1 MSIELDN
8 FDLIKIQKDSGAP
21 ITFRFQD
28 SNSVDDIDFA
38 LRNVLSI
45 QKNLSYSLSY
55 KNKNTGQDIYIVAN
69 GSMLLKCLK
78 ENINQLDLFV
88 TPRTPTSL
96 SSSPSNSNSQERD
109 NLVQRWPELM
119 KNIDRRIQRWTSRSD
134 NTVGKN
140 VNSSYEYL
148 LETNFASSSWFPD
161 LVGRLIYLLALVLIF
176 CQGRLWL
183 AAVQLS
189 SPTSPPLKFYSK
201 GYLIR

>member
-8 FDLIKIQKDSGAP
+8 FDLIKIQKDSGVP

-88 TPRTPTSL
+88 TPRTPASL

-119 KNIDRRIQRWTSRSD
+119 KNIDRRIQRWTSRSVIFILLLYVANLFISFGSD
-134 NTVGKN
+134 ILSGKI
-140 VNSSYEYL
+140 V
-148 LETNFASSSWFPD
+148 ASSSPTIFTN
-161 LVGRLIYLLALVLIF
+161 VTSIEILLEGLFNSMTNNISL
-176 CQGRLWL
+176 RN
-183 AAVQLS
+183 S
-189 SPTSPPLKFYSK
+189 TT
-201 GYLIR
+201 

>member
-1 MSIELDN
+1 MSIEMDN
-8 FDLIKIQKDSGAP
+8 FDLIKIQKDGGML

-55 KNKNTGQDIYIVAN
+55 KNKDTGQDIYIVAN
-69 GSMLLKCLK
+69 GSMLRQCLK

-88 TPRTPTSL
+88 TPRTPASL

-140 VNSSYEYL
+140 VNGSYEYL

-161 LVGRLIYLLALVLIF
+161 LVGRVWYWITNKKPIY
-176 CQGRLWL
+176 
-183 AAVQLS
+183 
-189 SPTSPPLKFYSK
+189 TSVRHKTD
-201 GYLIR
+201 

>member
-119 KNIDRRIQRWTSRSD
+119 KNIDRRIQRWTSRS
-134 NTVGKN
+134 G
-140 VNSSYEYL
+140 
-148 LETNFASSSWFPD
+148 
-161 LVGRLIYLLALVLIF
+161 
-176 CQGRLWL
+176 
-183 AAVQLS
+183 
-189 SPTSPPLKFYSK
+189 
-201 GYLIR
+201 

>member
-1 MSIELDN
+1 MSIEMDN
-8 FDLIKIQKDSGAP
+8 FDLIKIQKDDGVL

-55 KNKNTGQDIYIVAN
+55 KNKDTGQDIYIVAN
-69 GSMLLKCLK
+69 GSMLRQCLK

-88 TPRTPTSL
+88 TPRTAASL

-134 NTVGKN
+134 
-140 VNSSYEYL
+140 
-148 LETNFASSSWFPD
+148 
-161 LVGRLIYLLALVLIF
+161 LLALVLIF
-176 CQGRLWL
+176 CQARLWL